1 MAKDPGPGTHSPAG
15 NPYPLWCLFL
25 KNRSK
30 VSPSSCNTFNP
41 NHGWQTQLRS
51 TWLNRKNYFQLS
63 SWTLLPQQRCPSSP
77 AFDLVSLALLPPL
90 TACIQVPAPRPTV
103 ELRVMW
109 QVLAAACCLPSTK
122 ALFQLRLTTTL
133 GAWEER
139 EQCVKGGENV
149 ETWAANLEGHLQ
161 LTGIKST
168 FGFAFLDQLLVEG
181 VRGGELLN
189 QTVWVAQN
197 DKPVQ
202 SEWSSIEITG
212 KFSGFSLQSWHSHS
226 CERLPKLSPSKSPVQ
241 QHEIKL
247 SKIE

>member
-1 MAKDPGPGTHSPAG
+1 M
-15 NPYPLWCLFL
+15 
-25 KNRSK
+25 
-30 VSPSSCNTFNP
+30 
-41 NHGWQTQLRS
+41 
-51 TWLNRKNYFQLS
+51 
-63 SWTLLPQQRCPSSP
+63 
-77 AFDLVSLALLPPL
+77 
-90 TACIQVPAPRPTV
+90 
-103 ELRVMW
+103 
-109 QVLAAACCLPSTK
+109 
-122 ALFQLRLTTTL
+122 
-133 GAWEER
+133 
-139 EQCVKGGENV
+139 KGGENI

-202 SEWSSIEITG
+202 SEWSSIKITG
-212 KFSGFSLQSWHSHS
+212 KFSGFSLQSWHSYS